1 MRVNSYVACDLFPRW
16 NKVFTQNLVYWIAM
30 NFFFFWFSS
39 AILLSK
45 MRSLFVNLST
55 SPKLNNLPIDYS
67 EKYVLAY
74 RLKRI

>member
-1 MRVNSYVACDLFPRW
+1 MRVNSCVVCDLFPRW
-16 NKVFTQNLVYWIAM
+16 SKVFTQNLVNWVAM
-30 NFFFFWFSS
+30 NFFFWFSS
-39 AILLSK
+39 AVLLSK

-55 SPKLNNLPIDYS
+55 SPKLSNLPIDYN

>member
-1 MRVNSYVACDLFPRW
+1 
-16 NKVFTQNLVYWIAM
+16 
-30 NFFFFWFSS
+30 
-39 AILLSK
+39 

-74 RLKRI
+74 RL